1 MKPAAVAF
9 GVASALAA
17 GALWWRTHPSACPYG
32 QRWLVEAPHPFI
44 TRQRLREALT
54 PQAGERVL
62 EVGPGAGYY
71 SLSVAESLGPE
82 GRLDLFDIQQEMLD
96 LTLRRGQERGLSNLV
111 ATQGDARQLPY
122 RDDTFDAAFLVTV
135 LGEVPDQERALRE
148 LARVVKPTGRV
159 VNGEL
164 FGDPHWVS
172 PGALRRRAS
181 AAGLVVE
188 RRVGSPLAYFARMRP
203 KDPS

>member
-44 TRQRLREALT
+44 TRQRLREVLT